1 MAGQKRAAIYASE
14 LIGVNGERPELE
26 NLIQRAATK
35 PRPFDVVI
43 VQRMD
48 MLGSPDDIRDAVAR
62 LGEFGVTVETARK

>member
-1 MAGQKRAAIYASE
+1 MARKKRAAMYASE
-14 LIGVNGERPELE
+14 LIGVSGERPELE
-26 NLIQRAATK
+26 KLIKQAGSK

-48 MLGSPDDIRDAVAR
+48 ALGTPDDIRDAVAR